1 MQITSIQVEIKRRS
15 KADSLDHVFA
25 LLDRARGSDLIL
37 LPEMWPAGYFNFERY
52 AVDSESV
59 DGPLVQT
66 LSDKA
71 RELKA
76 FLHIGSFVEREGSNL
91 YNTSL
96 LLDDR
101 GTVIARYRKI
111 HLFGYGSEES
121 RLLRRGHEAVVVS
134 TPWGVAGLSIC
145 YDLRF
150 PELYRRLLDRGA
162 EFFLVSAAWPQARV
176 EAWRLFN
183 KARALENLA
192 YLFSCNCAGN
202 EGESIYAGHSLL
214 VDPHGNILA
223 EGGDRE
229 EIVTAEVNLEL
240 GLGVRKQFPALQDR
254 VFEN

>member
-1 MQITSIQVEIKRRS
+1 MRITSIQVEIKRRS
-15 KADSLDHVFA
+15 KAESLHHVLA

-52 AVDSESV
+52 AADSESA

-66 LSDKA
+66 LSRKA
-71 RELKA
+71 RELTA
-76 FLHIGSFVEREGSNL
+76 FLHIGSFVEREGGNL

-101 GTVIARYRKI
+101 GAMVARYRKI
-111 HLFGYGSEES
+111 HLFGHLSEES
-121 RLLRRGHEAVVVS
+121 RLLQRGDEAVVVS
-134 TPWGVAGLSIC
+134 TPWGIAGLSIC

-162 EFFLVSAAWPQARV
+162 EFFLVSSAWPQPRL

-183 KARALENLA
+183 KARAHENLA
-192 YLFSCNCAGN
+192 YLFSCNCAGS
-202 EGESIYAGHSLL
+202 EGPMTYAGHSLF
-214 VDPHGNILA
+214 VDPLGNILA

-229 EIVTAEVNLEL
+229 EIVAAEVNLEL
-240 GLGVRKQFPALQDR
+240 GLAVRKQFPALQDR
-254 VFEN
+254 VFKN